1 MLDTIIR
8 NGRIVDGSGN
18 PWFKGDIGIT
28 SGVIVQVGKVA
39 EEARQI
45 IDAVGQVVSPGF
57 IDGHCHSDLMI
68 LNYPQ
73 SEIKLN
79 QGVTTEVIG
88 NCGLAPAPLQ
98 APHEAALQAY
108 VKPIL
113 GMIPDWSWNSV
124 SSYIKRLVQTRPSE
138 NLSTYIAHGA
148 LRIAVMGFERRAATQ
163 AEMAEMMA
171 LLEEGMNAGAIGL
184 SIGLLYAPG
193 SYSSAEEIAQLCT
206 VLPRYGGLLSTH
218 IRGEG
223 SSLIASVNEVIWIAR
238 KAGVPLHV
246 SHLKAAGKRN
256 WGLVTQAMETIADAR
271 AQGMDVT
278 CDVYPYAASSTM
290 LATVL
295 PPWTLEGGM
304 EAAIARFREPL
315 LRSRIAEELRAEQED
330 WDNLVFS
337 TGWDNVVLSS
347 AATEAN
353 RKLEGRSIAA
363 ICEERGVEPA
373 ECVMDLL
380 TEENGNVSI
389 VYFLMSNEDVSQV
402 VAWDYSL
409 VASDSLHCD
418 TGKPHPRLYGTFPRL
433 FAHYV
438 RERGLLSLE
447 QAVRKVTSFPVQRF
461 RLGKR
466 GLLVPG
472 YAADI
477 TVFDPEKIED
487 RATYLEPKLC
497 STGISHVLVNGVTTI
512 NNGVHT
518 QARAGVYLS
527 STSCCEHSSHFK

>member
-1 MLDTIIR
+1 MLDTVIR

-28 SGVIVQVGKVA
+28 SGVIVQVGMVA

-45 IDAVGQVVSPGF
+45 IDAAGQVVSPGF

-113 GMIPDWSWNSV
+113 GTTSDWSWNSV
-124 SSYIKRLVQTRPSE
+124 SSYIKRLEQMRPSE
-138 NLSTYIAHGA
+138 NISTYVAHGA

-163 AEMAEMMA
+163 AEIAEMMA
-171 LLEEGMNAGAIGL
+171 LLEEGMSAGAIGL

-271 AQGMDVT
+271 AEGIDVT

-304 EAAIARFREPL
+304 ESAIARFREPL
-315 LRSRIAEELRAEQED
+315 LRNRIAEELSAEHEE
-330 WDNLVFS
+330 WDNLVCS

-347 AATEAN
+347 TATEAN

-363 ICEERGVEPA
+363 ISEERGVEPA

-380 TEENGNVSI
+380 TEENGDISI
-389 VYFLMSNEDVSQV
+389 VYFLMSDEDVSQV

-477 TVFDPEKIED
+477 TVFDPDKIED

-497 STGISHVLVNGVTTI
+497 SMGISHVLVSGVATI

-518 QARAGVYLS
+518 QARAGTYLP
-527 STSCCEHSSHFK
+527 STSCCEHGSQYK

>member
-1 MLDTIIR
+1 MLDTVIK
-8 NGRIVDGSGN
+8 NGKIVDGSGN
-18 PWFKGDIGIT
+18 PWFYGDVGIA
-28 SGVIVQVGKVA
+28 SGVIVRVGAVN

-45 IDAVGQVVSPGF
+45 IDAAGQVVSPGF

-88 NCGLAPAPLQ
+88 NCGLAPAPLHS
-98 APHEAALQAY
+98 PHEAALQAY

-113 GMIPDWSWNSV
+113 GTTPDWSWNSV
-124 SSYIKRLVQTRPSE
+124 SGYIRRLEQTRPSE
-138 NLSTYIAHGA
+138 NLSTYVAHGA
-148 LRIAVMGFERRAATQ
+148 LRIAVMGFERRAATHEEIE
-163 AEMAEMMA
+163 EMKA
-171 LLEEGMNAGAIGL
+171 LLAEGMSAGAIGL

-223 SSLIASVNEVIWIAR
+223 SSLIASVKEVIWIAR
-238 KAGVPLHV
+238 EAGVPLHV

-256 WGLVTQAMETIADAR
+256 WGLVTQAMETIAEAR

-304 EAAIARFREPL
+304 DTAIARFREPL
-315 LRSRIAEELRAEQED
+315 LRKRIAEELIQEQDD
-330 WDNLVFS
+330 WDNLVCS
-337 TGWDNVVLSS
+337 TGWNNVVLSS
-347 AATEAN
+347 VATKGN
-353 RKLEGRSIAA
+353 KTLEGRSIAA
-363 ICEERGVEPA
+363 ISEERGVEPA
-373 ECVMDLL
+373 ACVMDLL
-380 TEENGNVSI
+380 TEESGDVSI
-389 VYFLMSNEDVSQV
+389 VYFLMSDDDVSQV

-409 VASDSLHCD
+409 VVSDSLHCD

-438 RERGLLSLE
+438 RERKLLSLE

-477 TVFDPEKIED
+477 TVFDPDNIQD
-487 RATYLEPKLC
+487 RATYLEPKLTP
-497 STGISHVLVNGVTTI
+497 TGVSHVLVGGVATM
-512 NNGVHT
+512 NKGVHT
-518 QARAGVYLS
+518 QARAGAYLPAS
-527 STSCCEHSSHFK
+527 SCCGHGSHH